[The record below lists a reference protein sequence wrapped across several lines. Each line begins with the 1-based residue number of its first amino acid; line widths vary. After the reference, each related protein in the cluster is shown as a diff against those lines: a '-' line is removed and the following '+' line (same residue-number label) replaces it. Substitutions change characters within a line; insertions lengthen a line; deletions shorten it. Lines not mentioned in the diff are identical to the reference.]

1 MQNSLAQAQMMLVQP
16 SSQTINAENAA
27 MLKQQLAETVSSTE
41 YSSLLVD
48 MRQVESLDSEG
59 LMVLISTLTLAQR
72 LNKQFGLFGISPSV
86 RIVLELT
93 QLDRVF
99 EIFENLPGI
108 ENLSGIEALAA

>member
-1 MQNSLAQAQMMLVQP
+1 MTQSSLAQTQMTVVQP
-16 SSQTINAENAA
+16 SGHINAENAA
-27 MLKQQLAETVSSTE
+27 ILKQQLAEMVSSME

-48 MRQVESLDSEG
+48 MSQVESLDSEG

-99 EIFENLPGI
+99 AIFETSPAI
-108 ENLSGIEALAA
+108 DALAA